1 MTLRVLTL
9 NVWNPTGDPRRA
21 RLINRELR
29 RLAPEIYAD
38 G

>member
-1 MTLRVLTL
+1 MTLRILRL
-9 NVWNPTGDPRRA
+9 NVWNLTCDPRRA

-29 RLAPEIYAD
+29 RLAPEIGAD